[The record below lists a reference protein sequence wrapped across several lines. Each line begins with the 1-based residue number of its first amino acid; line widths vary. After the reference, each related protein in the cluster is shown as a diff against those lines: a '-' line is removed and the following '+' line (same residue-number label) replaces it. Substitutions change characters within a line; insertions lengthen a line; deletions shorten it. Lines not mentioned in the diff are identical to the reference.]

1 VGHSDLRARALEIG
15 ARVEPAQQVFRRGKT
30 NARPQAGRLNVTT
43 LSPAPPLAMP
53 HPRVHK
59 LASPRRRVRSPVS
72 LFSLVANVRADLEA
86 IGQAAAGGRILT
98 GASGLGLRA
107 FVHVLNSPNFT
118 IGTHVA
124 LCLH

>member
-1 VGHSDLRARALEIG
+1 MKGENESRASGRPLERQHIL
-15 ARVEPAQQVFRRGKT
+15 ATAAIAMP
-30 NARPQAGRLNVTT
+30 RPSIRK
-43 LSPAPPLAMP
+43 LSP
-53 HPRVHK
+53 PRQ
-59 LASPRRRVRSPVS
+59 RVRSPVS
-72 LFSLVANVRADLEA
+72 LFSLVANVRANLEA